1 MKLKYILL
9 DKRPIQDPVLWTNGL
24 FFVNAALWLYAGLPW
39 CALAIMWAGA
49 TSLMYH
55 RSIELSSIYHKL
67 DQSAAVMAL
76 VCTVGFSIM
85 SMLLVEWLI
94 VLLFLGVG
102 LKLKAVAHEAD
113 EDYEGWHT
121 AWHICVFGGQAIL
134 ALSHT

>member
-1 MKLKYILL
+1 
-9 DKRPIQDPVLWTNGL
+9 
-24 FFVNAALWLYAGLPW
+24 
-39 CALAIMWAGA
+39 
-49 TSLMYH
+49 MYH